1 MELLVVIIDRS
12 GLKDTICV
20 VLAFV
25 GLIGGT
31 AEIGL

>member
-12 GLKDTICV
+12 GLKDTISV
-20 VLAFV
+20 VLVFV
-25 GLIGGT
+25 ALIGGT